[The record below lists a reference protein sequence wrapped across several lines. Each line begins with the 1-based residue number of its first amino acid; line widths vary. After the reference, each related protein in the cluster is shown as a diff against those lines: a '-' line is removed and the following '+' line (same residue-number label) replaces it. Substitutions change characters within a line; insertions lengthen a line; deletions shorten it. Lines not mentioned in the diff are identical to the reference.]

1 MPEHEIY
8 MTMPTKIVLN
18 KDTDF
23 DIYSD
28 GNMLGTLKI
37 SKGSIEWRSAKLTY
51 GYHLSWEQFD
61 DIMKKEGYK

>member
-28 GNMLGTLKI
+28 GKMLGTLKI
-37 SKGSIEWRSAKLTY
+37 SKGSIEWRSANLTY
-51 GYHLSWEQFD
+51 GYHLSW
-61 DIMKKEGYK
+61 